1 MRVRVRVRV
10 RVEVQSRLD
19 GGAAIV
25 DHLAKQPWVVS
36 GPSRDESERFAPG
49 LQGHVVHLKRV
60 RMRMRVVGKGEGVG
74 KGDGRLGDWTMS
86 AR

>member
-36 GPSRDESERFAPG
+36 GPSRDES
-49 LQGHVVHLKRV
+49 
-60 RMRMRVVGKGEGVG
+60 
-74 KGDGRLGDWTMS
+74 D
-86 AR
+86 